1 MREYDLIIIGNG
13 AAAFSAT
20 IKASELTS
28 SQAKIAMVGIGPI
41 GGTCVNVGCVPSKYF
56 LEASH
61 SVYTPLHPSIKG
73 IGASNVKFD
82 FDNLMQGLRQF
93 VNNSRID
100 KYEKVIENYKNV
112 DVYKGKGKFKSNNI
126 IEVVNGNDITQLY
139 GYNIIIATGS
149 TPSIPSIPGIENV
162 KYLTSNTVWDIYK
175 LPRRITIIGAGAIA
189 LEIGQAFLHFGS
201 EVSIIARHGIHLNT
215 EPEII
220 EAIKQKLEKEGIKFY
235 FNANILNLSEKE
247 GMKKVQ
253 IDTPNGID
261 TIESDELLIA
271 TNRSPNTDFLQLENA
286 GIDKNKYGYILVDS
300 TMKSSAENVYAAGDC
315 TSKHLYLET
324 LAAREGVIAAMNIF
338 GVEEHIDYNS
348 AVWAVFTKPQIAGVG
363 YTEKEYNEKKGACL
377 TRTFSLKNLTKASIV
392 DETDGLIKIIADQNT
407 HKIVGM
413 HIMSPSATDIITE
426 GAYAVKY
433 GFTYEDIIS
442 TSHIFPSFSEGIKL
456 AAQSFVRDISKMSCC
471 VE

>member
-1 MREYDLIIIGNG
+1 MKEYDLIIIGNG
-13 AAAFSAT
+13 AAAFSAA
-20 IKASELTS
+20 IKASELS
-28 SQAKIAMVGIGPI
+28 SNQAKIAMVGIGPI
-41 GGTCVNVGCVPSKYF
+41 GGTCVNVGCVPSKYL

-61 SVYTPLHPSIKG
+61 LVYMPHHALKG
-73 IGASNVKFD
+73 IEIPNVKLD
-82 FDNLMQGLRQF
+82 FNNLMQGLRQF
-93 VNNSRID
+93 VTNSRVD

-112 DVYKGKGKFKSNNI
+112 YIYKGKGKFKSNNI
-126 IEVVNGNDITQLY
+126 VEVVNENGITQLY

-149 TPSIPSIPGIENV
+149 SPTIPSIPGIENV
-162 KYLTSNTVWDIYK
+162 KYITSNSVWDLSK
-175 LPRRITIIGAGAIA
+175 LPSRITIIGAGAIA

-253 IDTPNGID
+253 IDTPNGIN

-271 TNRSPNTDFLQLENA
+271 TSRFPNTDFLQLENA
-286 GIDKNKYGYILVDS
+286 GINKNMYGHIIVDS
-300 TMKSSAENVYAAGDC
+300 TMKSSVENVYAAGDC
-315 TSKHLYLET
+315 ISKPLYLET
-324 LAAREGVIAAMNIF
+324 LAAREGAIAAMNIF
-338 GVEEHIDYNS
+338 GVEERIDYNS
-348 AVWAVFTKPQIAGVG
+348 AVWAVFTKPQIACVG
-363 YTEKEYNEKKGACL
+363 YTEKEYNEKKGLCL
-377 TRTFSLKNLTKASIV
+377 TRNFSLKNLTKASIEG
-392 DETDGLIKIIADQNT
+392 ETDGLIKIIADKNT

-426 GAYAVKY
+426 GAYVIKY
-433 GFTYEDIIS
+433 GLTYEDIIS
-442 TSHIFPSFSEGIKL
+442 TSHIFPSFSEGVKL
-456 AAQSFVRDISKMSCC
+456 ASQSFVRDISKMSCC